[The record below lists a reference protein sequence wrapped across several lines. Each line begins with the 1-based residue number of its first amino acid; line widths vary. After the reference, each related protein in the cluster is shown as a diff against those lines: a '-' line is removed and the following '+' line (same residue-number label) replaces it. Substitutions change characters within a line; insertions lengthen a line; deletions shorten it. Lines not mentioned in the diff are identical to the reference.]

1 MSVICALFLWN
12 EFLGAHFMAAMTE
25 PGAQHKLRHHIGIR
39 GKLLAF
45 LAIAVLFIVALE
57 IIAQNATYTA
67 AEEYEQDLAHY
78 HLVHRLR
85 VTLDNLRQNSDRFIK
100 DPNVVSI
107 ENLYESIATLNSLST
122 SLAPLEELSIEA
134 GFEVRAVGYGFDAYL
149 PVLSRSLSARASGKS
164 DYYADFARADRIAGY
179 IDTYL
184 SRLLGILLRDG
195 EARFKIISSRMKE
208 INKIILIGIVVAGLL
223 SLGYVFLIA
232 NSITKPIRRLAAASE
247 KLARGELEIDP
258 LPRKSHD
265 EVGVL
270 ADSFFIMSQNIR
282 FSIENLQ
289 EKAELEKK
297 LHEEELTLLSMGKA
311 LREAQFMN
319 LQDQMRPHF
328 LFNALNSIARTALLE
343 KAKATERLAI
353 SLSKLLRSTIK
364 EGGPYIPLIEEVD
377 IVQEYLAFQKARFG
391 DRFEWH
397 IIFDPEL
404 KAFRIP
410 RFLLQPLVENAIRHG
425 VEPKEEKTEILV
437 SIRRRGERLRIAVAD
452 TGTGMAAARLADLR
466 LRLHQ
471 PYETMPAS
479 AKSENLVNGN
489 GIGLVNVSNRLM
501 ILYGQEAT
509 MKLYSI
515 EGKGTIVRLSIPLKG
530 ISRWPESL

>member
-1 MSVICALFLWN
+1 
-12 EFLGAHFMAAMTE
+12 MAEQTE
-25 PGAQHKLRHHIGIR
+25 VRHQRRILHHIGIR

-45 LAIAVLFIVALE
+45 LAIAVVFIITLE
-57 IIAQNATYTA
+57 IVAQNATYRA

-85 VTLDNLRQNSDRFIK
+85 ATLDSFRLNSDRFIK
-100 DPNVVSI
+100 DPNSIPI
-107 ENLYESIATLNSLST
+107 ENLFETIATLNSLSS
-122 SLAPLEELSIEA
+122 SLAPVEELSIEA
-134 GFEVRAVGYGFDAYL
+134 GFEVRAIGYGFDAYL
-149 PVLSRSLSARASGKS
+149 PILSRSLSSRASGRT

-184 SRLLGILLRDG
+184 SRLLSILLRDG

-208 INKIILIGIVVAGLL
+208 INKIILIGIAIAGLL

-232 NSITKPIRRLAAASE
+232 NSITKPIRKLASASE

-258 LPRKSHD
+258 LPRKSRD

-270 ADSFFIMSQNIR
+270 AESFFIMSQNIR
-282 FSIENLQ
+282 LSIENLR
-289 EKAELEKK
+289 EKAELEQK

-343 KAKATERLAI
+343 KAKATEKLAI
-353 SLSKLLRSTIK
+353 SLSKLLRATIK
-364 EGGPYIPLIEEVD
+364 EGGPYIPISEEVD

-404 KAFRIP
+404 NACRIP

-425 VEPKEEKTEILV
+425 VEPKEDKTEILV

-452 TGTGMAAARLADLR
+452 TGTGMAAEKLAELNLR
-466 LRLHQ
+466 LRQ
-471 PYETMPAS
+471 PFDSVS
-479 AKSENLVNGN
+479 AKAGSDNLVSAN
-489 GIGLVNVSNRLM
+489 GIGLVNVANRLT
-501 ILYGQEAT
+501 ILYGQEAL
-509 MKLYSI
+509 MRIYSVP
-515 EGKGTIVRLSIPLKG
+515 GKGTIVRLSLPLKG
-530 ISRWPESL
+530 IARWPESL

>member
-1 MSVICALFLWN
+1 
-12 EFLGAHFMAAMTE
+12 MAEQTE
-25 PGAQHKLRHHIGIR
+25 LRQKHGILHHIGIR

-45 LAIAVLFIVALE
+45 LAIAVVFIVALE
-57 IIAQNATYTA
+57 LVAQNATYKA
-67 AEEYEQDLAHY
+67 AAEYEQDLAHY
-78 HLVHRLR
+78 HLVHKLR
-85 VTLDNLRQNSDRFIK
+85 VALESFRQNSDRFIK
-100 DPNVVSI
+100 DPNSIPI
-107 ENLYESIATLNSLST
+107 ENLYDAIAMLS
-122 SLAPLEELSIEA
+122 SLASSITPMEELSVEV
-134 GFEVRAVGYGFDAYL
+134 GFEVRAIGYGLDAYL
-149 PVLSRSLSARASGKS
+149 PVLSRSLSSRASGRT

-208 INKIILIGIVVAGLL
+208 INKIILIGIAIAGLL

-232 NSITKPIRRLAAASE
+232 NSITKPIRKLASASE

-258 LPRKSHD
+258 LPRKSRD

-270 ADSFFIMSQNIR
+270 AESFFIMSQNIR
-282 FSIENLQ
+282 LSIENLR

-343 KAKATERLAI
+343 KAKATEKLAI
-353 SLSKLLRSTIK
+353 SLSKLLRATIK
-364 EGGPYIPLIEEVD
+364 EGGPYIPISEEVD

-404 KAFRIP
+404 NACRIP

-425 VEPKEEKTEILV
+425 VEPKEDKTEILV

-452 TGTGMAAARLADLR
+452 TGTGMAAEKLAELN

-471 PYETMPAS
+471 PFDSVS
-479 AKSENLVNGN
+479 AKASSDNLVSAN
-489 GIGLVNVSNRLM
+489 GIGLVNVANRLT
-501 ILYGQEAT
+501 ILYGQEAV
-509 MKLYSI
+509 MRIYSVP
-515 EGKGTIVRLSIPLKG
+515 GKGTIVRLSLPLKG
-530 ISRWPESL
+530 IARWPESL